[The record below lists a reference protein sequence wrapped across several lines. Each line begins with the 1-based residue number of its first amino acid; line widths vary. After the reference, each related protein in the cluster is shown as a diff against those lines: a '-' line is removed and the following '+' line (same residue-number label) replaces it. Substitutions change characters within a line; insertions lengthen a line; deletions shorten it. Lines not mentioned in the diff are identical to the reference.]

1 MISSDDIM
9 TPAEVATFLKVK
21 VSTVYAWVHLK
32 KIPHIKRFG
41 RLRFL
46 RSEIEAWLKGKKGR

>member
-9 TPAEVATFLKVK
+9 TPAEVAAFLKVK
-21 VSTVYAWVHLK
+21 ISTVYAWVHLN

-41 RLRFL
+41 RLRFQ